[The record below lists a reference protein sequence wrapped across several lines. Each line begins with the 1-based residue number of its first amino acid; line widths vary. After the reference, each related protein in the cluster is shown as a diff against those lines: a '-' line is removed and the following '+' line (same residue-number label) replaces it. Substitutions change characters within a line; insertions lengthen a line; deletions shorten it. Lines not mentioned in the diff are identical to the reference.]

1 MILSESRLEVLI
13 NLRNKLCVINN
24 ANNADKELDKKRVVL
39 AEDY

>member
-13 NLRNKLCVINN
+13 NLRNKLCVINK